1 MAVAPYSKYLAQ
13 PDVVV
18 IGQATEAFNADTIV
32 YVSGGTAALPLFS
45 KALAATAAKVA
56 GPLYLVRGSLNGAAI
71 ANGSKV
77 AVVAVGVIA
86 GLAGVPA
93 DGAAVYVSDA
103 GAPALTAGTTSRVI
117 GTATAPS
124 GGFYVLSFNGAK
136 GAAAA
141 TPTGTANRIAKFDN
155 AGNLTQAGNITED
168 NTSSIA
174 IFGRG
179 IRLDDGQLIIDG
191 NEQALDGGASYNVP
205 DLTASLEIRWT
216 GGGAGNRVINLPAA
230 PTAGRIIFIMDADG
244 SALANNITIVG
255 KSGGVGLQIEGAD
268 TMLMTANWA
277 SGVLLALRDRWK
289 VVSNRQ
295 I

>member
-1 MAVAPYSKYLAQ
+1 MAVASYSKYVAQ

-18 IGQATEAFNADTIV
+18 IGQATEAFVADSVV
-32 YVSGGTAALPLFS
+32 YISGGTAALPLFS
-45 KALAATAAKVA
+45 KALADTAAKVA

-71 ANGSKV
+71 INGSKV
-77 AVVAVGVIA
+77 AAVTVGAVA
-86 GLAGVPA
+86 GLAGAPA
-93 DGAAVYVSDA
+93 DGASVYVSDA
-103 GAPALTAGTTSRVI
+103 GLPALTAGTNSRVI
-117 GTATAPS
+117 GVATAP
-124 GGFYVLSFNGAK
+124 GGGTYVLSFNGAK
-136 GAAAA
+136 GAGA

-191 NEQALDGGASYNVP
+191 NEQTLDGGASYAVP
-205 DLTASLEIRWT
+205 DLTTSLEIRWT
-216 GGGAGNRVINLPAA
+216 GVGVGNRVINLPAA
-230 PTAGRIIFIMDADG
+230 PTAGRVICVMDADG
-244 SALANNITIVG
+244 SAVANNITIVG

-268 TMLMTANWA
+268 TMVMSANWS

-289 VVSNRQ
+289 VVANRQ
-295 I
+295 T